1 MAYCKSCGA
10 YIPDGQTVCLACGY
24 DENAGKQDHSG
35 SAAAKAKA
43 PENKNTTRSG
53 GNEKYR
59 QVDSDFLKQQ
69 LEEQRWRQQEN
80 SRKWAETE
88 YAQRQKAKEEQ
99 TRNFSST
106 SGRSGSDVYRTVRSA
121 VESDDAGKVM
131 AGLSYFSILFLLPY
145 LFRDKDKFATYH
157 AKQGMNLFAA
167 GIVADIVGKILGIGW
182 FVWIARLYMIFKG
195 VSNVAKG
202 EKKPLPYIG
211 NLIK

>member
-24 DENAGKQDHSG
+24 DENAAKQNHSG
-35 SAAAKAKA
+35 SAAAKVKA

-59 QVDSDFLKQQ
+59 QADSDFLKQQ
-69 LEEQRWRQQEN
+69 LEEQRKRQQAN

-99 TRNFSST
+99 TRNFTST

-131 AGLSYFSILFLLPY
+131 AGLSYFSVLFLLPY

>member
-10 YIPDGQTVCLACGY
+10 HIPDGQTACLACGY
-24 DENAGKQDHSG
+24 NDSEKEKTSG
-35 SAAAKAKA
+35 TSSGAAAAAAKA
-43 PENKNTTRSG
+43 PR
-53 GNEKYR
+53 
-59 QVDSDFLKQQ
+59 
-69 LEEQRWRQQEN
+69 RQQAN

-99 TRNFSST
+99 TRNFTST
-106 SGRSGSDVYRTVRSA
+106 SGRSGSDVYRTVRSTM
-121 VESDDAGKVM
+121 ESDDVGKVM

-182 FVWIARLYMIFKG
+182 FVWIARIYMIFKG

>member
-10 YIPDGQTVCLACGY
+10 YIPDGQTACLACGY
-24 DENAGKQDHSG
+24 DENAVKQNHSG

-43 PENKNTTRSG
+43 PEKKNTTRSS

-69 LEEQRWRQQEN
+69 LEEQRRRQQEN

-88 YAQRQKAKEEQ
+88 YAQRRKAKEEQ
-99 TRNFSST
+99 TRNFTST

-121 VESDDAGKVM
+121 MNNASDGKVF
-131 AGLSYFSILFLLPY
+131 AILSYFPGLFFLQKM
-145 LFRDKDKFATYH
+145 FCKDDQFAAYH
-157 AKQGMNLFAA
+157 AKQGRNLTIA
-167 GIVADIVGKILGIGW
+167 GVLSTLLFNFWAVPL
-182 FVWIARLYMIFKG
+182 WIYMIYKG
-195 VSNVAKG
+195 VGNAEKG